1 MAKRVFE
8 GFADIS
14 KVLAIPPWPIHET
27 MSTAEPGTI
36 NSCKFSSAI
45 LTSMTMSLLAP
56 LQRWNDKLTY
66 VYTTRV
72 NRML

>member
-8 GFADIS
+8 GFADVS
-14 KVLAIPPWPIHET
+14 KALAIPPWPIHET

-56 LQRWNDKLTY
+56 LYSAETINLHMCTQL
-66 VYTTRV
+66 V
-72 NRML
+72 